1 MKQAKCREC
10 DCWSL
15 TYTIKKKI
23 KIRGYKTL
31 LHTFTKMIEDK
42 TNQNKNN
49 NNNNNKENK
58 TLNRRTQSKRRDQIP
73 SP

>member
-1 MKQAKCREC
+1 M
-10 DCWSL
+10 
-15 TYTIKKKI
+15 
-23 KIRGYKTL
+23 RGYKTL

-49 NNNNNKENK
+49 NNNNKENK